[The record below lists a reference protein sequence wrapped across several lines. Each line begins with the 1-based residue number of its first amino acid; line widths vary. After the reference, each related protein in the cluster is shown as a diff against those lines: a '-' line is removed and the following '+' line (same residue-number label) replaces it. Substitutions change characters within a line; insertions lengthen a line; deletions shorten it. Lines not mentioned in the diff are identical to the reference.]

1 MIIRLCEEH
10 QPLAGVL
17 PIDEIRKM
25 WTWADCGCRII
36 LDND

>member
-1 MIIRLCEEH
+1 MIMALCPEH
-10 QPLAGVL
+10 EQYAGVL

-36 LDND
+36 VDND